1 MINSFLSVDPERR
14 PTFESLEDDEWWN
27 EKDIT
32 QSELEEYMMSKAE
45 IMFEDSPIIEIRK
58 NILKEKIEEEE
69 TAEYMMEE

>member
-1 MINSFLSVDPERR
+1 
-14 PTFESLEDDEWWN
+14 
-27 EKDIT
+27 
-32 QSELEEYMMSKAE
+32 MMSKAE